1 MSKYD
6 IDDFYGVATYQSAD
20 EYPHSWDQI
29 PALKVETKICHR
41 IWDEED
47 NYTIKEAGKM
57 KLYKLNKDVDVL
69 GVSDSISGD
78 DSEVGVTIHNVLHS
92 DWDEIGTDEMNEDV
106 LYAGNPFIVSW
117 FEIEEEYRKKRLG
130 HALLHVALQSSGCEG
145 HSVFFLP
152 SPNPDHAG
160 FEFLTKFYLDADLG
174 NFVVKDSRIVCCSN
188 YNSSNS
194 VPIRRKQRSEESES
208 SNAITPR

>member
-1 MSKYD
+1 M
-6 IDDFYGVATYQSAD
+6 V
-20 EYPHSWDQI
+20 
-29 PALKVETKICHR
+29 
-41 IWDEED
+41 
-47 NYTIKEAGKM
+47 N
-57 KLYKLNKDVDVL
+57 
-69 GVSDSISGD
+69 
-78 DSEVGVTIHNVLHS
+78 
-92 DWDEIGTDEMNEDV
+92 
-106 LYAGNPFIVSW
+106 SW

-188 YNSSNS
+188 YNSSDS
-194 VPIRRKQRSEESES
+194 VPFRRKQRSEEAES
-208 SNAITPR
+208 PNEITK

>member
-6 IDDFYGVATYQSAD
+6 IDDFNGVAIYKPAD
-20 EYPHSWDQI
+20 EYPNSWSQM
-29 PALKVETKICHR
+29 PALKAVTTIYHSDWK
-41 IWDEED
+41 ED
-47 NYTIKEAGKM
+47 NFTTKEAGKM
-57 KLYKLNKDVDVL
+57 ILCKLNKDVDVL
-69 GVSDSISGD
+69 DVSDSTSGD
-78 DSEVGVTIHNVLHS
+78 DGEVGVAIHDTLHP
-92 DWDEIGTDEMNEDV
+92 DWDEIDVDEMNEDV

-117 FEIEEEYRKKRLG
+117 FEIEEQYRKKRLG

-174 NFVVKDSRIVCCSN
+174 NFVVKNSRIVCCSN
-188 YNSSNS
+188 YNSSDS
-194 VPIRRKQRSEESES
+194 VPHRRKQRSEEEES
-208 SNAITPR
+208 TNEITK

>member
-1 MSKYD
+1 MEKYD
-6 IDDFYGVATYQSAD
+6 IDDFYGVAIYRNAD
-20 EYPHSWDQI
+20 EYPNSWSQI
-29 PALKVETKICHR
+29 PALKITTTITHTD
-41 IWDEED
+41 WEED
-47 NYTIKEAGKM
+47 NFTERLAGKM
-57 KLYKLNKDVDVL
+57 ILYKLNKDVGVL
-69 GVSDSISGD
+69 EVCDSISGD
-78 DSEVGVTIHNVLHS
+78 EGEVGVAIHDTLHP
-92 DWDEIGTDEMNEDV
+92 DWDEIGIDEMYEDV

-174 NFVVKDSRIVCCSN
+174 NFVVKDSRIVCCSC
-188 YNSSNS
+188 YNSSDS
-194 VPIRRKQRSEESES
+194 VPHRRKQRSEEEES
-208 SNAITPR
+208 TNEITK

>member
-1 MSKYD
+1 MSKFD
-6 IDDFYGVATYQSAD
+6 IGDFYAVATYQPAD
-20 EYPHSWDQI
+20 EYPNSWKQI
-29 PALKVETKICHR
+29 PVLKVETRIFHR

-47 NYTIKEAGKM
+47 NFTIKEAGNM

-69 GVSDSISGD
+69 GVSDSISCSDG
-78 DSEVGVTIHNVLHS
+78 EVGSAIHDTLHP
-92 DWDEIGTDEMNEDV
+92 DWGKMGTDEMNGDV

-145 HSVFFLP
+145 HSVFSLP
-152 SPNPDHAG
+152 SPNLDHAG

-188 YNSSNS
+188 YNSSDS
-194 VPIRRKQRSEESES
+194 VPFRRKQRSEEAES
-208 SNAITPR
+208 SNEITE